1 MRGAKAFP
9 PVPAQ
14 RETFLGRAARLV
26 GSLVFT
32 TLLFLLTALWGL
44 AIALVFF
51 LPHRARFAMARAWA
65 TLLLWLLKRL
75 CQLDYVVEGRENL
88 PAGNHISMW
97 KHSSSWETIAQMVI
111 IPPQCWVLKHEL
123 MYIPFVG
130 WGLIPLKPIAIDR
143 GAGHT
148 AVNQVIE
155 QGKERLS
162 AGLWVV
168 IFPEGTRMALGQTRK
183 YGVSGAL
190 LAADTGR
197 KIVPVAHNSGVYWP
211 RRGLRKKPG
220 VIRVVI
226 GPPIEA
232 AGRDPRAVNEEVQH
246 WIEAQVAVLIGGASG
261 P

>member
-1 MRGAKAFP
+1 MREANASR
-9 PVPAQ
+9 PVAAPN
-14 RETFLGRAARLV
+14 ETLLGRAARLA

-32 TLLFLLTALWGL
+32 LLLFLLTALWGL

-51 LPHRARFAMARAWA
+51 LPHRVHFAMARAWA
-65 TLLLWLLKRL
+65 TLLLWLLRGL
-75 CQLDYVVEGRENL
+75 CRLDYVVEGRENL
-88 PAGNHISMW
+88 PAGNHVAMW
-97 KHSSSWETIAQMVI
+97 KHSSSWETIAQMVVF
-111 IPPQCWVLKHEL
+111 PPQVWVLKHEL
-123 MYIPFVG
+123 MYIPLVG
-130 WGLIPLKPIAIDR
+130 WGLKPLKPIAIDR

-190 LAADTGR
+190 LAAAAGR
-197 KIVPVAHNSGVYWP
+197 KLVPVAHNAVLYWP

-226 GPPIEA
+226 GSPIEA
-232 AGRDPRAVNEEVQH
+232 AGRDPRAVNDELQR
-246 WIEAQVAVLIGGASG
+246 WIEAQVAALTGGASG